1 MKLWYKLQL
10 CSRVNEI
17 AWEYAE
23 VIHRQWNTLE
33 QKASSGRTPLLSVT
47 RSFSFRTGP
56 DTSHHLIYTGHEQIT
71 RLCRHLYCFLVY
83 VIMVWSYVSY
93 KHWLT
98 YSMFDFISQA
108 MVIFAYAVA
117 VLFFD
122 VYDMAIDTLFLCFCE
137 YAVNVFR
144 PSLYN
149 SFHSEDS

>member
-93 KHWLT
+93 KHWRNMLHVWFYFPGHGDICVRGGSPVLWCVRHGHRHLIPVLLWVCSKRIQT
-98 YSMFDFISQA
+98 VFI
-108 MVIFAYAVA
+108 
-117 VLFFD
+117 
-122 VYDMAIDTLFLCFCE
+122 
-137 YAVNVFR
+137 
-144 PSLYN
+144 
-149 SFHSEDS
+149 